1 MKGNLAFALAVV
13 LMAVGL
19 WLSIG
24 LGTPQIWLFGVG
36 LIGLVGIS
44 AESYL
49 DQPSTGETRD
59 RYQAFTLWIAPGLLV
74 VSGLWLMQIM
84 PPDNQLLPAAGLA
97 AVMGLLLV
105 SLKASLSPGDRFH
118 RQARF
123 VANLILYLIVFAL
136 FALIYHTKE
145 RSLFTATSIGVV
157 ALLAALEVLRLGQGT
172 PEPGWRLSLLA
183 ALVVSE
189 TTWALNYWP
198 VSGLVGGA
206 MLLLTFYV
214 FAGLIL
220 AIQEGGIERRLV
232 TEYCSVG
239 VAGLLVVAWAMMS

>member
-1 MKGNLAFALAVV
+1 VKGIVAFALAVV

-24 LGTPQIWLFGVG
+24 LGTPQIWLFGAG

-49 DQPSTGETRD
+49 DQPSSGETRD
-59 RYQAFTLWIAPGLLV
+59 HYQAFTLWIAPGLLT
-74 VSGLWLMQIM
+74 VSSLWLVQMM
-84 PPDNQLLPAAGLA
+84 PQDNQLWMVAASAAALA
-97 AVMGLLLV
+97 LLLV
-105 SLKASLSPGDRFH
+105 SLKSSLSPGDRFH

-123 VANLILYLIVFAL
+123 AANLILYLIVFVL

-157 ALLAALEVLRLGQGT
+157 ALLAALEVLRLSQGT
-172 PEPGWRLSLLA
+172 PGSGWKLSLLA

-214 FAGLIL
+214 FTGLIL
-220 AIQEGGIERRLV
+220 AIQEGGIERRMV

-239 VAGLLVVAWAMMS
+239 VAGLLVVAWAMMA

>member
-1 MKGNLAFALAVV
+1 MKGIVAFVVAVA
-13 LMAVGL
+13 LMAVGV

-24 LGTPQIWLFGVG
+24 LGTPQIWLFGAG
-36 LIGLVGIS
+36 LIGLIGIS
-44 AESYL
+44 AESFL

-59 RYQAFTLWIAPGLLV
+59 HYQAFTLWIAPGLLA
-74 VSGLWLMQIM
+74 VSGVWLVQMI
-84 PPDNQLLPAAGLA
+84 PPANQLWMAVAA
-97 AVMGLLLV
+97 AVAMALLLV
-105 SLKASLSPGDRFH
+105 SLKASLSPSDRFH

-123 VANLILYLIVFAL
+123 AANLILYLIVFVL

-157 ALLAALEVLRLGQGT
+157 SLLAALEVLRLSQGT
-172 PEPGWRLSLLA
+172 PGSGWQLGLLV

-214 FAGLIL
+214 FAGLVL
-220 AIQEGGIERRLV
+220 AIQEGGIERRMV
-232 TEYCSVG
+232 AEYCSVG
-239 VAGLLVVAWAMMS
+239 AAGLLVVAWAMMS